1 MEKLYRI
8 LVAAALTTISLA
20 ICAFILPLLG
30 IAVGVVSEQI
40 LHAPEWLYITLCI
53 LAGRNTVGGI
63 FLGGYFLLI
72 QNDLPSERNE
82 TSRLQ
87 SCTLWL
93 CSAFLTA
100 FLSLVAAWYW
110 ESDLF
115 LFGFC
120 AIPASLTAGLV
131 FPFRK
136 HAKGDFSGILGFG
149 AAFLIFFVGGLIL
162 GRTPRDIS
170 YAGDH
175 PEKIPFLSD
184 YQKKQFFPPHA
195 KDIRLTG
202 TTMACDWTCTVSER
216 DFDEYRKRD
225 RAPAFLKNAAVPG
238 SEKWSKPYYFYNRRR
253 GDGGGLTLRYSVP
266 EQKFYGYY
274 SHH

>member
-8 LVAAALTTISLA
+8 LAAVAWTAISLVV
-20 ICAFILPLLG
+20 CAFILPFLLIG
-30 IAVGVVSEQI
+30 LLAAMEFFR
-40 LHAPEWLYITLCI
+40 APEWLSVAQCI
-53 LAGRNTVGGI
+53 LAGRNAAGGI
-63 FLGGYFLLI
+63 FLCGYFLLFR
-72 QNDLPSERNE
+72 NDTPSARDE

-93 CSAFLTA
+93 CAAFLTA
-100 FLSLVAAWYW
+100 ILSLTGAWYW

-120 AIPASLTAGLV
+120 AIPAALTAGLV

-136 HAKGDFSGILGFG
+136 HAKGDFTGILGFG
-149 AAFLIFFVGGLIL
+149 AAFLIFFAGGLIL
-162 GRTPRDIS
+162 GITPRDIS

-175 PEKIPFLSD
+175 PENIPHLSD
-184 YQKKQFFPPHA
+184 YQKKQFFPPNA

-202 TTMACDWTCTVSER
+202 TTMACKWTCNVSER
-216 DFDEYRKRD
+216 DFEAYRKQCRY
-225 RAPAFLKNAAVPG
+225 PLVQKGKAAD
-238 SEKWSKPYYFYNRRR
+238 SAKCAAPYYEYSHMKNN
-253 GDGGGLTLRYSVP
+253 GGGLCLRYSIP
-266 EQKFYGYY
+266 EQKFYGSY